1 MVTLPYICTFYSN
14 NELGGLGYIFLKGDI
29 YGIKSVLFIGRKDS
43 PSIHRGPKWGVVY
56 TIIR

>member
-1 MVTLPYICTFYSN
+1 
-14 NELGGLGYIFLKGDI
+14 LGHIFLKGDI
-29 YGIKSVLFIGRKDS
+29 YGIKNVFFIGRRDS